1 MSSGAVPVASNLRQ
15 LPYSIYQQQRE
26 RMDRRASRTD
36 RYRRLSE
43 SELQP
48 QFPEVATDRRTAQRT
63 VAEDTSGT
71 SQESV
76 EIYKRGQDGR
86 SKHNVIYY
94 YESAEC

>member
-1 MSSGAVPVASNLRQ
+1 MASNLRQ

-26 RMDRRASRTD
+26 RMEGRRASRTD

-48 QFPEVATDRRTAQRT
+48 QSPEVATERKR
-63 VAEDTSGT
+63 AEDASTTLHTPEGT
-71 SQESV
+71 GHYGSV
-76 EIYKRGQDGR
+76 EIFNARGRRDGGN
-86 SKHNVIYY
+86 KHNVIYY